1 MCFPFHSQSVE
12 HERCSRSEEDFYYTE
27 IHQRELQPL
36 TPPPGVSTHTPIPT
50 TSNSTP
56 WLACASPSS
65 PSPSG
70 VGSGEP
76 GVGAGAGGDSPT
88 EVSPQLSQSA
98 PSTPDFFWQVHSE
111 HSYQVSTRTT
121 ALAAIHV

>member
-27 IHQRELQPL
+27 IHQREPRPL
-36 TPPPGVSTHTPIPT
+36 TRPLGVPTP
-50 TSNSTP
+50 STP
-56 WLACASPSS
+56 WSASPSS
-65 PSPSG
+65 PSPTG
-70 VGSGEP
+70 VGP
-76 GVGAGAGGDSPT
+76 GAGGDSPT

-111 HSYQVSTRTT
+111 HSYQVGTRTRFPNWWWVICWT
-121 ALAAIHV
+121 